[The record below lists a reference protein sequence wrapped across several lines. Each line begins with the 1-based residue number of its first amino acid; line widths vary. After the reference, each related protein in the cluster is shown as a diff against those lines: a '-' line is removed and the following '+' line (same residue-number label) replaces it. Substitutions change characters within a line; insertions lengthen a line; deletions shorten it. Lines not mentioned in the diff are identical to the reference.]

1 MKLKDLMPEKVL
13 NMDSIVW
20 LQTASRAGGLNHLQF
35 QEFLKSVDA
44 NYGDIICLS
53 EKKKMLSGPNVE
65 RILLF
70 VVCCQA
76 IYDWRQNQNLCQS
89 LMKTSLQIF
98 HFQWILPLIQWVEN
112 LSLRWKRIYQCNLS
126 NHANVPTETK
136 IMANLN

>member
-53 EKKKMLSGPNVE
+53 EKKK
-65 RILLF
+65 
-70 VVCCQA
+70 CCLDQ
-76 IYDWRQNQNLCQS
+76 
-89 LMKTSLQIF
+89 M
-98 HFQWILPLIQWVEN
+98 
-112 LSLRWKRIYQCNLS
+112 
-126 NHANVPTETK
+126 
-136 IMANLN
+136 

>member
-53 EKKKMLSGPNVE
+53 EKKNAVWTKCRKDFIICGVLSSYLWLAPKPKSVPELDENRLTDFSFSMDSTTHSVS
-65 RILLF
+65 
-70 VVCCQA
+70 
-76 IYDWRQNQNLCQS
+76 WKS
-89 LMKTSLQIF
+89 IF
-98 HFQWILPLIQWVEN
+98 KVKKN
-112 LSLRWKRIYQCNLS
+112 LSVQPLKSR
-126 NHANVPTETK
+126 
-136 IMANLN
+136 